1 MCRPVVCKTCSKT
14 TWSGCG
20 QHVAQVKANVARENW
35 CDGTHTEAQL
45 QAAQEADRRRTEENA
60 RPARSL
66 MEWFRR
72 RA

>member
-20 QHVAQVKANVARENW
+20 QHIAQVKAVVAKDNWCNGKHSEAELAAARER
-35 CDGTHTEAQL
+35 
-45 QAAQEADRRRTEENA
+45 AAEDAK
-60 RPARSL
+60 PASSL
-66 MEWFRR
+66 MDWFRR